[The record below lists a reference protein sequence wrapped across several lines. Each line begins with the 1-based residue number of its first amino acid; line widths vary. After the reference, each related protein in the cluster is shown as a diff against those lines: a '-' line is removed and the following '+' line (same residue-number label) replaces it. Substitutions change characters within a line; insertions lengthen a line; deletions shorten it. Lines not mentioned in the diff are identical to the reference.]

1 MVVGEERRSPAL
13 LVSCAAVGLGVLAL
27 LHFNVIVPLYLFGT
41 ADEPYVPYVQAAAL
55 LLALLVW
62 HVSPRSWGVLVT
74 LGALCAAPAHVL
86 LLWPELFGEWVR
98 VPYFVVD
105 AAARPLLLVGLLG
118 VATAVWRAGRHGAG
132 AVLFG
137 ATLVVPAIASLV
149 VPTFVV
155 DLDNGVPVT
164 MLVLVGAVVALTVPA
179 ALTAS
184 RQVEPEVGP
193 EWQVTVGGIVAGAAP
208 TVFYVW
214 RAPDPDSAS
223 GDADDLYAE
232 FSQHFLVV
240 GLVVLGIGLLG
251 GIVAGLRVLV
261 AGAAAGLLLGAVS
274 VLAGEAAVS
283 IGSLTGGLA
292 AAVGVLVLAVG
303 VGVALPRVRAVLG
316 VAGLGV
322 VIVGLVVTWLV
333 FAERTIADTD
343 AVHALTTTLAAI
355 TIIAGVAVCASLG
368 TVVASAGEAPAA
380 FAGVAA
386 AVTAGVSGI
395 ALYYRYGVGTT
406 ASPRFLESNYPPALV
421 FLVLATVLTVVAHRL
436 GRRTPPR
443 PATPEPVFPAPVG

>member
-27 LHFNVIVPLYLFGT
+27 VHFNIIIPLYLFGT
-41 ADEPYVPYVQAAAL
+41 REEPYVPYVQAAVL

-62 HVSPRSWGVLVT
+62 HVSPRSWGVLLA
-74 LGALCAAPAHVL
+74 LGALCATPAHVL

-98 VPYFVVD
+98 VPYFVID

-132 AVLFG
+132 AALFG

-155 DLDNGVPVT
+155 DLDDGVPVT
-164 MLVLVGAVVALTVPA
+164 MLVFAGAVVALTVPA
-179 ALTAS
+179 ALTAP
-184 RQVEPEVGP
+184 RPVEPEVRP
-193 EWQVTVGGIVAGAAP
+193 AWQVTVGGIVAGAAP
-208 TVFYVW
+208 TVFYLW
-214 RAPDPDSAS
+214 RAPDPSSAS
-223 GDADDLYAE
+223 GDANDIYAE

-240 GLVVLGIGLLG
+240 GLVVLGVGLLAG
-251 GIVAGLRVLV
+251 VVAGLRVLV

-274 VLAGEAAVS
+274 VLARDAAAS

-292 AAVGVLVLAVG
+292 VAVGLLALAAG
-303 VGVALPRVRAVLG
+303 VAVALPSVRAVLG

-322 VIVGLVVTWLV
+322 AIVGLVVIWLV
-333 FAERTIADTD
+333 FAERTNSD

-355 TIIAGVAVCASLG
+355 TIIAGVPLCASLG
-368 TVVASAGEAPAA
+368 TVVAAAGEAPAA

-386 AVTAGVSGI
+386 AVTAGVSGM
-395 ALYYRYGVGTT
+395 ALYFGYDVSTA
-406 ASPRFLESNYPPALV
+406 ASPDFLDSNYPPALV
-421 FLVLATVLTVVAHRL
+421 CLVLAAVLTVVAHRL

-443 PATPEPVFPAPVG
+443 PATPEPVVPAPVG